1 MYPFTYWSPL
11 YVVYTPESVTIPR
24 PFDVMRTLYR
34 RGTDASQSREYP
46 VLPFLFFL
54 FFLLPLFH
62 HICTV
67 HARIRLLIDS
77 SA

>member
-46 VLPFLFFL
+46 VLPFLL
-54 FFLLPLFH
+54 FF
-62 HICTV
+62 
-67 HARIRLLIDS
+67 S
-77 SA
+77 SFYCLYSTTSVLYTPGSL

>member
-34 RGTDASQSREYP
+34 RGTDASQQRISSITISFFSLLSIASVPSHLYCTCQ
-46 VLPFLFFL
+46 VLSDPY
-54 FFLLPLFH
+54 
-62 HICTV
+62 
-67 HARIRLLIDS
+67 
-77 SA
+77 